1 MSDADFDPEAVGL
14 ISDVVKKQDLVR
26 RRKKIPQVGQ
36 LSKRRKLLRNS
47 QNLRFKEVYKPID
60 AKVGAGFLFV
70 AGSIYLFLY
79 YHVW

>member
-1 MSDADFDPEAVGL
+1 MESSDFDPEAVGL
-14 ISDVVKKQDLVR
+14 ITDVVKKQDLVR

-47 QNLRFKEVYKPID
+47 KNLRFKEVYKPISPV
-60 AKVGAGFLFV
+60 VGASFIFV